1 MRCTWSS
8 GTSSASNRFK
18 RAALSWLRPKGFS
31 STRFVPSGSDTC
43 CSALQAATVTEGG
56 SAKYKAGAGGHESI
70 SDCRSS
76 GLVTSALAYRV
87 VASTLCSASSE
98 TFPSAKEVRTRCCQ
112 ASEFQSSEPAPTST
126 TSRRDSSRSS
136 NCPRAGKSSRP
147 DRSPL
152 APSNNRLPIEPV
164 IVPSSGPLEAA
175 AAQRYLC
182 GGVPDEWIRQTSVPE
197 GDVSAPQSGWVLS
210 CSRIAL

>member
-8 GTSSASNRFK
+8 RTSSASNWFK
-18 RAALSWLRPKGFS
+18 LAALSWLRPKGFS

-87 VASTLCSASSE
+87 VASTLCSASSD
-98 TFPSAKEVRTRCCQ
+98 TFPSAKEVRIRCCQ
-112 ASEFQSSEPAPTST
+112 ASGFQSSEPAPTST

-152 APSNNRLPIEPV
+152 APSNNRLPIEPL
-164 IVPSSGPLEAA
+164 IVPPQVRSTPQRLNDIYAA
-175 AAQRYLC
+175 AYPMS
-182 GGVPDEWIRQTSVPE
+182 GYGKPSVPE
-197 GDVSAPQSGWVLS
+197 GDVSASQSGVF
-210 CSRIAL
+210 